1 MKSILF
7 FSSMIF
13 SSGLSFLR
21 VIILATILSVVD
33 FTYYTTILAAGA
45 FIGSFYSFGIIEGT
59 FKKFPIWIAQNE
71 LGLLKNSL
79 ANILKILFTR
89 FCYVCIII
97 SLITYLINADYILP
111 VIISIS
117 MGFLHSIISILAS
130 TQRAIGD
137 LNAYA
142 FSSLIRSVLAIILV
156 VLIAWLTNE
165 YLLVLFAEIIA
176 MLGGSFIAYV
186 YSMISLKKLNIGS
199 SVLDIGKVQIDKK
212 NKNDLILFVS
222 YTILS
227 VPFYLDRSFVTLNFT
242 ELIAAQYALLAL
254 FLSISFLLINA
265 ISQKVSPE
273 IFKIIELTKNYKLAY
288 NYVFKWSGLF
298 IITWIIIIVFLWFFF
313 SSGLVPEGLL
323 KYKLTDNLFVV
334 LLLLGSL
341 SVTNLLEFVIISI
354 DKEKKFLKSAFVYLL
369 FLGLT
374 AFVTFFFEFQLMSFI
389 WMMVF
394 SRFVYLSSLVYYMN
408 PSKIL
413 K

>member
-1 MKSILF
+1 
-7 FSSMIF
+7 
-13 SSGLSFLR
+13 
-21 VIILATILSVVD
+21 
-33 FTYYTTILAAGA
+33 
-45 FIGSFYSFGIIEGT
+45 
-59 FKKFPIWIAQNE
+59 
-71 LGLLKNSL
+71 
-79 ANILKILFTR
+79 
-89 FCYVCIII
+89 
-97 SLITYLINADYILP
+97 
-111 VIISIS
+111 

-156 VLIAWLTNE
+156 VLIAWLTSE

-176 MLGGSFIAYV
+176 MLGGSLIAYV
-186 YSMISLKKLNIGS
+186 YSMNSLKKLNIGS
-199 SVLDIGKVQIDKK
+199 SVLDTGKVQIDKK
-212 NKNDLILFVS
+212 NTNDLILFVS

-254 FLSISFLLINA
+254 FLSISFLLINT

-298 IITWIIIIVFLWFFF
+298 IITWIIIIIFLWFFF

-408 PSKIL
+408 LSKIL